1 MDLVFIYVGVESIC
15 MNIFFI
21 YIFLVS
27 FKFYSLF
34 EYVLHTILPVTIFY
48 LSFVFF
54 LLNHS
59 VCLNISIFLFFVFLK
74 IFSKWG

>member
-1 MDLVFIYVGVESIC
+1 

-59 VCLNISIFLFFVFLK
+59 LCLNISIFFIFCFFEN
-74 IFSKWG
+74 ISKWGKKW